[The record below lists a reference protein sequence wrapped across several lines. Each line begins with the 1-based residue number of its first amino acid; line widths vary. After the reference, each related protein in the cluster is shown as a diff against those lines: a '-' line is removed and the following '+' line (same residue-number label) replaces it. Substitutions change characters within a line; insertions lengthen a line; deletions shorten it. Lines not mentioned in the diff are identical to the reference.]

1 MKMTIGE
8 VSKKSGLSIST
19 IRYYDKEGLFPDLQR
34 TSGIRQFSEQEI
46 NALEVIECL
55 KKSGL
60 SILEIRQFMDWTT
73 EGAKTFANRK
83 ALFEQQKIEVEQQMA
98 ELKRVS
104 NLLNYK
110 CWYYDEA
117 MKRGSE
123 KEVRAI
129 PFDEL
134 PKAIQEDFP
143 FEH

>member
-1 MKMTIGE
+1 MTIGE